1 LADRIRSDQIG
12 IAQPKLSLAR
22 WILIGASVFS
32 DVKRSTFS
40 AMSDTCPLLEIAAV
54 LWDACHLFMIFTR
67 LKHITG
73 HTCHTWLDILQ
84 ALAAMKQ
91 YQVEKNLP
99 QVDREGIARTAVA
112 KKSGKVSDECKRS
125 PIGSWPAPA
134 SFSMFH
140 SSCIEKYNLVS
151 VVIKNHQASAQTW
164 TKLHQKKQMCGSR
177 VVPRIGFNRKNY
189 RKRKT
194 TFELVKSIISC
205 RFSLEPS
212 EATTGHGFWQSSLAQ
227 RLLFGRSCTSSGVSG
242 FWRAIGQ
249 GCFLHDLTPKGSKGH
264 WDVITI
270 A

>member
-1 LADRIRSDQIG
+1 MTYKIYVVLIWRKTFPSRSKAQRSWELIPHVPATLFLTRRSTLADRIRSDQIG

-164 TKLHQKKQMCGSR
+164 TKLHQKNKCVAPGWFPES
-177 VVPRIGFNRKNY
+177 VLTE
-189 RKRKT
+189 KT
-194 TFELVKSIISC
+194 TEK
-205 RFSLEPS
+205 EK
-212 EATTGHGFWQSSLAQ
+212 Q
-227 RLLFGRSCTSSGVSG
+227 LLS
-242 FWRAIGQ
+242 W
-249 GCFLHDLTPKGSKGH
+249 
-264 WDVITI
+264 
-270 A
+270 